1 MACPFTT
8 KEGGKI
14 MKLNETREIKRNIER
29 VKTPKEIEEEEWAE
43 RLRFIQTTSFEAL
56 MAQNKEE
63 NQK

>member
-1 MACPFTT
+1 
-8 KEGGKI
+8 

-56 MAQNKEE
+56 IAQNKEE
-63 NQK
+63 SQK